1 MHCTR
6 GCHLAVFTH
15 ILLSGKSYYEVFDLV
30 IFKALVAFKLYK
42 RKNASVACVGPT
54 KKTADQFSHISIEYV
69 VGQLF
74 LSVVQ
79 IERMKLSSLI

>member
-30 IFKALVAFKLYK
+30 IFKAPVVFKLYK

-54 KKTADQFSHISIEYV
+54 EKTADQFSHISIEYV
-69 VGQLF
+69 IRQYFF
-74 LSVVQ
+74 LLCRLK
-79 IERMKLSSLI
+79 E